1 MNDGTGDEAPAPPE
15 VMVRVQTIS
24 DPEAFKRHLLRMF
37 EQGQPRYPDDY
48 EIDAE
53 PWDLL
58 PEMVEGYV
66 EGWQPIG
73 VEGSGPTRSVMAVAL
88 TLSMPAGTDPSI
100 NEAAVLALARSRFV
114 GRERV
119 WVSGEH
125 EGPFVKLLVE
135 YRDEKNRPLPSGPAD
150 LFRYREDYARE
161 LCVRGVAAQ
170 ATSRGDRGLDAGEGR
185 NAYKKR
191 RRSDGD

>member
-1 MNDGTGDEAPAPPE
+1 MSDGTGDPVPAPPE
-15 VMVRVQTIS
+15 VVVRVQTIS
-24 DPEAFKRHLLRMF
+24 DPKAVKRHLLAMF

-48 EIDAE
+48 DAEAE
-53 PWDLL
+53 PWNLL
-58 PEMVEGYV
+58 PEMVDDFV
-66 EGWQPIG
+66 VGWQPING
-73 VEGSGPTRSVMAVAL
+73 GRGPDRSIMAMAL
-88 TLSMPAGTDPSI
+88 TLSMPVGTNPSI
-100 NEAAVLALARSRFV
+100 NEAAVLALARSRFA

-135 YRDEKNRPLPSGPAD
+135 YRDEKSRPLPSGPAD
-150 LFRYREDYARE
+150 LFRYREAYARE
-161 LCVRGVAAQ
+161 LCARDVPAQ

-191 RRSDGD
+191 RRSEED